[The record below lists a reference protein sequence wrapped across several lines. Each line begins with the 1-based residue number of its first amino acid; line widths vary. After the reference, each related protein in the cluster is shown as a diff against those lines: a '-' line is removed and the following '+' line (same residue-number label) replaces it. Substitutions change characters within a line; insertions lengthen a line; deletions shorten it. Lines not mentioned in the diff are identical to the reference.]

1 MIISASRRTDIPAFY
16 SRWLLNRIRAG
27 YCLVPNPFNPKQISE
42 ISLAP
47 EKVDIFVFWT
57 RNPKPLISHLKE
69 LDERGYHYYFL
80 YTLMDNPR
88 ILDPKSPSCEISI
101 QTFRE
106 LSDIAGPEKV
116 IWRYDPVILGNNT
129 TIQFHKDKFDFIAQR
144 LRGYTSRCI
153 ISFLDIY
160 KKIER
165 RMKDLAENGFFLKD
179 PQNRDFQDLLSGFS
193 EIAERNKIEMR
204 SCASKIDLEAFGIP
218 PGKCIDD
225 SLIGKITGKQIE
237 LTKDPYQRKECGCV
251 VSKDIGMYDSCLY
264 ECRYCY
270 ATTSFE
276 RAKQNYKNHD
286 PDSPSLIPIES

>member
-16 SRWLLNRIRAG
+16 SKWFINRIRAG
-27 YCLVPNPFNPKQISE
+27 HCVVPNPFNPKQVSE
-42 ISLAP
+42 ISLVP
-47 EKVDIFVFWT
+47 ENVDLFVFWT
-57 RNPKPLISHLKE
+57 RNPKPLIPHLKE

-88 ILDPKSPSCEISI
+88 ILDPKSPSCKTSL

-106 LSDIAGPEKV
+106 LSDQIGPEKV

-129 TIQFHKDKFDFIAQR
+129 TIQFHKEKFDFIAQR

-160 KKIER
+160 KKIEQ
-165 RMKDLAENGFFLKD
+165 RMKDLAEIGFFLKD
-179 PQNRDFQDLLSGFS
+179 PQNRDFQDLASGFS
-193 EIAERNKIEMR
+193 EISRRNKIEMR

-218 PGKCIDD
+218 PGKCIND
-225 SLIGKITGKQIE
+225 SLIGKITGKQIK

-251 VSKDIGMYDSCLY
+251 VSKDIGMYDTCLY

-270 ATTSFE
+270 ATTNFE
-276 RAKQNYKNHD
+276 RAKSNHKKHS
-286 PDSPSLIPIES
+286 PDSPSLLPVIT